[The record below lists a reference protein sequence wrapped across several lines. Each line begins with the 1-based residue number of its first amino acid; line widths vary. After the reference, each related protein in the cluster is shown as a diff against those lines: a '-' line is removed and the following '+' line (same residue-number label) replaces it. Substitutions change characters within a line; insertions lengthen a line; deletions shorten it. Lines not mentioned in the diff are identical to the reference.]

1 MKNAGRRVETADQA
15 RCSALYGMVAKRT
28 VACATACGLLAM
40 LGGCGLSVASP
51 DLFVLTRT
59 GHGAKLTLLVN
70 DAGTIRCNGSAAKAI
85 PDSMLLS
92 ARSLVTQLTPDAQR
106 NLTVAPGRG
115 SVYAF
120 TVRLSVGTITFGDTA
135 AGRRAEL
142 AQAELFALQA
152 AHGPCGLR
160 SA

>member
-1 MKNAGRRVETADQA
+1 MRT
-15 RCSALYGMVAKRT
+15 LYGLMVKRT
-28 VACATACGLLAM
+28 VACATACGLLAT

-59 GHGAKLTLLVN
+59 GHGAHLTLLVN
-70 DAGTIRCNGSAAKAI
+70 DGGTIRCNGAASKPI
-85 PDSMLLS
+85 PDSLLLS
-92 ARSLVTQLTPDAQR
+92 ARNLVTRLTPDAQR

-115 SVYAF
+115 SVYSF
-120 TVRLSVGTITFGDTA
+120 KVKLSGGTVTFGDTA
-135 AGRRAEL
+135 AGQHAEL

-152 AHGPCGLR
+152 AHGPCGLP